1 MISSTQQDTK
11 RAIMDFFYKI
21 NQVVLYVTLRGRI
34 RKYYLKSTE
43 FETYKIHILFFIL
56 HIYDI
61 LAT

>member
-1 MISSTQQDTK
+1 MISSTQQDTN

-34 RKYYLKSTE
+34 RKYYLKE